1 MRKYVVIP
9 DSFKGCLSSGEICD
23 IIAREIRRRDPEAR
37 VCALPVADGGRVR
50 WMPSLG
56 LWAAKK

>member
-9 DSFKGCLSSGEICD
+9 DSFKGCLSSGEICG
-23 IIAREIRRRDPEAR
+23 IIAREIRRRDPEAGCVPSR
-37 VCALPVADGGRVR
+37 WLTAARVR